1 LDPGWKKYTQ
11 IVSHSQSEIM
21 LSSSIAHRKSPD
33 LEPLTKSESRLTK
46 FTIIKLM
53 LLSILPLEAFVTD
66 EKSSLYMVDK
76 LTVIF
81 ALLAV

>member
-1 LDPGWKKYTQ
+1 
-11 IVSHSQSEIM
+11 
-21 LSSSIAHRKSPD
+21 
-33 LEPLTKSESRLTK
+33 
-46 FTIIKLM
+46 M

-81 ALLAV
+81 ALLAVQNTINTMPTEHYGTLLRDIRFQRLNDRGHIAQQVL